1 MTPSISIFA
10 WMVGILIVIML
21 GIAGALWIYA
31 RENNKQH
38 VELSNRVTVAYGELS
53 NRVVA
58 AISRA
63 EIYERTQEK
72 LAETFSRIQER
83 SAENYNR
90 SHESLLKTI
99 AQISEQHGTMFR
111 DLSAVI
117 ARLQERSEHQ
127 ATEIRRVADNVHD
140 VRNQARDADVALDG
154 RLRTEMREQI
164 TQIRTQVAQLPR
176 RRNDTEEDA

>member
-1 MTPSISIFA
+1 MTPGVSVFA
-10 WMVGILIVIML
+10 WIVGILVVIML
-21 GIAGALWIYA
+21 AEAGALWIYA

-38 VELSNRVTVAYGELS
+38 VDLSTRVI
-53 NRVVA
+53 A

-72 LAETFSRIQER
+72 LADTFLRSQER
-83 SAENYNR
+83 TAENYNR

-140 VRNQARDADVALDG
+140 VRDQAREADISLDRG
-154 RLRTEMREQI
+154 LRAEMREQI
-164 TQIRTQVAQLPR
+164 TQIRTQVASLPR